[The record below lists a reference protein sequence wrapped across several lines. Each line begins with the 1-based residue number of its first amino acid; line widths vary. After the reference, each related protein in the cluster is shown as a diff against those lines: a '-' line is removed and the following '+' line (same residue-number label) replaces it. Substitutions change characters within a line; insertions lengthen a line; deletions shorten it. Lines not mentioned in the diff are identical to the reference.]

1 MSALVSLL
9 LAATPA
15 IDAVVVYPDRAQVVR
30 ATDVDCGA
38 RKAVTFGGLT
48 PAAAMDSFRAQVEG
62 GTVDGLRVEKK
73 VRAEAFTPQMNEL
86 KNKSRALDREQEALT
101 DERERA
107 VAKSTLGQKL
117 QDVAAAQVSRE
128 LAADKP
134 DPKAWATAFDAA
146 LTARAQG
153 AAAIA
158 DADAKQRDLNRRREE
173 LARKME
179 ALGWAAQRE
188 DLSADVV
195 VSCPP
200 GRRARVELTYL
211 VGGASWIPSY
221 EVRADEA
228 GGGVDL
234 TAYATLRQATGEAW
248 ENAKL
253 TLSTA
258 VPAQNATP
266 PDLKQLKV
274 SATERA
280 PEKKVLTRRDEAV
293 ESAAAANS
301 KQSGVGGRMAVRAQG
316 LSVQLEVP
324 QRATVAG
331 DGTEQRLFVAKH
343 RLKATF
349 SYRTAPRLQPYV
361 FRVAELVN
369 TAPFPLLDGSVSAFR
384 STGLIARY
392 HLERVAEGAVFKL
405 TFGVEDTMRV
415 KRVVLEEVKR
425 DAGLFNTRKRF
436 SYAYRFEL
444 QNFGK
449 AAAEIE
455 LWEGLPVSEVE
466 DVAVV
471 VATDKTTGGYKLDAN
486 DGIAKWKVKL
496 AQAEQKNVEL
506 MYKVEVPNSYDMG
519 GL

>member
-1 MSALVSLL
+1 MSALLVL
-9 LAATPA
+9 LAAAPA
-15 IDAVVVYPDRAQVVR
+15 IDAVVVYPDRAQVAR

-38 RKAVTFGGLT
+38 RKAVTFSGLS
-48 PAAAMDSFRAQVEG
+48 PAAAMDSFRAAVEG
-62 GTVDGLRVEKK
+62 GTVDGLRVERN
-73 VRAEAFTPQMNEL
+73 VRADAFTPQMNDL
-86 KNKSRALDREQEALT
+86 KTKWRALDREQEALH

-107 VAKSTLGQKL
+107 VAKATLGQRL
-117 QDVAAAQVSRE
+117 QDVAAAQVARE

-134 DPKAWATAFDAA
+134 DPKAWTTAFDAA

-153 AAAIA
+153 NAAVAE
-158 DADAKQRDLNRRREE
+158 ADAKQRDLDRRRAE
-173 LARKME
+173 LQKKID
-179 ALGWAAQRE
+179 ALGWASQRE
-188 DLSADVV
+188 ELTADVV
-195 VSCPP
+195 VTCPA

-211 VGGASWIPSY
+211 VGGASWTPSY
-221 EVRADEA
+221 EARADE
-228 GGGVDL
+228 GGGTVEL
-234 TAYATLRQATGEAW
+234 SVFATLRQQTGEAW

-266 PDLKQLKV
+266 PELKRLKV

-293 ESAAAANS
+293 EVAVASGSSAS
-301 KQSGVGGRMAVRAQG
+301 QSPNRLAVRAQG

-324 QRATVAG
+324 QRSTVPG
-331 DGTEQRLFVAKH
+331 DGSEQRLFVARHK
-343 RLKATF
+343 LKASF
-349 SYRTAPRLQPYV
+349 AYRTAPRLQPYV

-369 TAPFPLLDGSVSAFR
+369 TAPFPLLEGALSAFR

-392 HLERVAEGAVFKL
+392 RLERVPEGAVFKL
-405 TFGVEDTMRV
+405 TFGIEDSMRV

-425 DAGLFNTRKRF
+425 DAGLFNTKKRF

-449 AAAEIE
+449 GPAELE
-455 LWEGLPVSEVE
+455 LWEGLPVSEVD

-471 VATDKTTGGYKLDAN
+471 VANEKTTSGYKLDPN

-506 MYKVEVPNSYDMG
+506 MYKVEVPNDYDMG